1 MIIVMGT
8 VKLDPAKLAD
18 ARPAMAKMVEAS
30 RAEAGCI
37 AYAYAQDL
45 LDPATMHVAEQWRD
59 RAALTEH
66 FATPHMAE
74 WRGVMGSLGLTG
86 RDLRVFEA
94 DGGAPI

>member
-1 MIIVMGT
+1 MIIIMGT
-8 VKLDPAKLAD
+8 VKLAPDRIDAAK
-18 ARPAMAKMVEAS
+18 PAMKRMVEAS

-37 AYAYAQDL
+37 AYAYAQDV
-45 LDPATMHVAEQWRD
+45 LDPETIHVAEQWRD

-74 WRGVMGSLGLTG
+74 WRAVMGELGLTG

-94 DGGAPI
+94 DEGSPI